1 MPETQ
6 TQPQTPRRGPAHGVD
21 PARPL
26 TLTVDGEAL
35 PALVGDTV
43 ASALIAAGRLVVA
56 PSIYLS
62 RPRGLMAAGLE
73 ETNALIT
80 VHDRREEGTDESMLP
95 ATAVEA
101 VDGLEA
107 SLLSG
112 LGTLDP
118 REDRAHYD
126 HKHVHTDVLVVGAGP
141 AGLAAARE
149 AARSGARVM
158 LLDEQPLA
166 GGSLL
171 SSRGLRIDDQDAMD
185 WADTTVAGLRR
196 TEDVTVLERTTVFG
210 SYDANYITALQKR
223 TDHLGRADGEDPR
236 EGVSR
241 ERVWHIRAAQVVL
254 APGAMDRPV
263 VFAHNDRPG
272 VMLAAAVRTYLNRYG
287 VAAGEDVAV
296 LTTNDSAWE
305 LVADLHDAEVRLP
318 VVLDSRPEPSARAAA
333 VLEATGVEARFGWA
347 VVDTEGEGPGG
358 RLSAVRIAPLDA
370 DGEIAGEVETVP
382 ADLLAV
388 SGGLSP
394 LVHLHSQRQG
404 RIQYDEALTSFVAI
418 DSVED
423 QHLAGAVTGTAD
435 LAGALAEGAAAG
447 AAAATAAGHPVTAE
461 VPRAEPSAAV
471 APARPLWLVPSP
483 ESGPVGGAA
492 APERWSEHLVDLQ
505 RDQSVRD
512 VLRALG
518 AGMRAVEHVK
528 RYTSISTGAD
538 QGKTSGVAAIGVMS
552 VLLGEADLGGIGTTT
567 YRAPYAPVSFAALAG
582 RRRGQLFDPARITS
596 LHQWHLEHGA
606 VWEDVGQWKRPRY
619 FPRGEEDMDAA
630 VLRECAAVRD
640 SVGAMD
646 GTTLGKIE
654 IRGAD
659 AARFLNRIYTN
670 GFLKLPVGKG
680 RYGVMCG
687 PDGMI
692 MDDGVTLRLAEDHFF
707 MTTTSSGA
715 AAVLDHLEEWHQ
727 TEWPELDVSMT
738 SVTEQW
744 TTITVAGPRSRDV
757 IAKVAPD
764 LDVSQEAFG
773 FMEFRDTV
781 LASGIPA
788 RIPRISFSGELAFE
802 INVDAFYGRTVW
814 EAVLEAGE
822 EFGLTVY
829 GTETMHVLRAEKG
842 LIIVGQDTDGTIT
855 PHDANMSWVVGAKKK
870 DFLGKRS
877 LDRPDSVREDRRQL
891 VGLLSADGSTRL
903 EEGAQIVDVGT
914 PITPEEGPVPMIG
927 WVSSSYDSA
936 ALGQPFALALVD
948 GGLGRIG
955 ETVRSPQGDRIIDL
969 TITSPVLVD
978 PEGARRDG

>member
-1 MPETQ
+1 MPET
-6 TQPQTPRRGPAHGVD
+6 QTPRRGPAHGVD
-21 PARPL
+21 PSRTL
-26 TLTVDGEAL
+26 TMTVDGEAL
-35 PALVGDTV
+35 PAVAGDTV
-43 ASALIAAGRLVVA
+43 ASALLAAGRLVVA

-73 ETNALIT
+73 ETNALLT
-80 VHDRREEGTDESMLP
+80 VHDRREDGVDESMLP
-95 ATAVEA
+95 ATTTEA

-107 SLLSG
+107 TLLSG
-112 LGTLDP
+112 MGTLDP
-118 REDRAHYD
+118 REDRAYYD

-171 SSRGLRIDDQDAMD
+171 SSRGLEIDGTDAMD
-185 WADTTVAGLRR
+185 WADRTVAALRR
-196 TEDVTVLERTTVFG
+196 TEDVTVLSRTSVFG

-223 TDHLGRADGEDPR
+223 TDHLGRADDGAC

-272 VMLAAAVRTYLNRYG
+272 VMLAAAVQTYLGRYG
-287 VAAGEDVAV
+287 VAAGEDMAV

-305 LVADLHDAEVRLP
+305 LVADLHDAGVRVP
-318 VVLDSRPEPSARAAA
+318 VVVDSRPEPSARAAA
-333 VLEATGVEARFGWA
+333 VLAATGVDARFGWS
-347 VVDTEGEGPGG
+347 VVDTDGEGPGG
-358 RLSAVRIAPLDA
+358 RLSAVHLAPLGA
-370 DGEIAGEVETVP
+370 DGELAGAVETVP

-404 RIQYDEALTSFVAI
+404 RIQYDEALTSFVAVP
-418 DSVED
+418 SVED
-423 QHLAGAVTGTAD
+423 QHLAGAVLGTAD
-435 LAGALAEGAAAG
+435 LAAALAEGAEAG
-447 AAAATAAGHPVTAE
+447 AAAATAAGFAVTAE
-461 VPRAEPSAAV
+461 IPQAEPSAPV

-483 ESGPVGGAA
+483 QSGPVGRATED
-492 APERWSEHLVDLQ
+492 PERWSEHIVDLQ

-552 VLLGEADLGGIGTTT
+552 VLLGEEDLGGIGTTT

-582 RRRGQLFDPARITS
+582 RRRGQMFDPARITAI
-596 LHQWHLEHGA
+596 HPWHLENGA
-606 VWEDVGQWKRPRY
+606 EWEDVGQWKRPRY
-619 FPRGEEDMDAA
+619 FPRDGEDMDAA
-630 VLRECAAVRD
+630 VLRECAAVRT

-670 GFLKLPVGKG
+670 GFLKVPVGKG

-692 MDDGVTLRLAEDHFF
+692 MDDGVTMRLAEDHFF

-744 TTITVAGPRSRDV
+744 TTITVAGPRSREV
-757 IAKVAPD
+757 IAKMAPH
-764 LDVSQEAFG
+764 LDVSQEAFA
-773 FMEFRDTV
+773 FMEVRDTV

-802 INVDAFYGRTVW
+802 INVEAFYGRRVW
-814 EAVLEAGE
+814 EDVLAAGE
-822 EFGLTVY
+822 EFGITVY

-903 EEGAQIVDVGT
+903 EEGAQIVDADT
-914 PITPEEGPVPMIG
+914 PITPEEGPVPMVG
-927 WVSSSYDSA
+927 WVSSSYLSA
-936 ALGQPFALALVD
+936 ELDQPFALALID
-948 GGLGRIG
+948 GGLGRLG
-955 ETVRSPQGDRIIDL
+955 ETVRSPQGDRLVDL

>member
-1 MPETQ
+1 
-6 TQPQTPRRGPAHGVD
+6 
-21 PARPL
+21 
-26 TLTVDGEAL
+26 
-35 PALVGDTV
+35 
-43 ASALIAAGRLVVA
+43 
-56 PSIYLS
+56 
-62 RPRGLMAAGLE
+62 
-73 ETNALIT
+73 
-80 VHDRREEGTDESMLP
+80 
-95 ATAVEA
+95 
-101 VDGLEA
+101 
-107 SLLSG
+107 
-112 LGTLDP
+112 
-118 REDRAHYD
+118 
-126 HKHVHTDVLVVGAGP
+126 
-141 AGLAAARE
+141 
-149 AARSGARVM
+149 
-158 LLDEQPLA
+158 
-166 GGSLL
+166 
-171 SSRGLRIDDQDAMD
+171 
-185 WADTTVAGLRR
+185 
-196 TEDVTVLERTTVFG
+196 
-210 SYDANYITALQKR
+210 
-223 TDHLGRADGEDPR
+223 
-236 EGVSR
+236 
-241 ERVWHIRAAQVVL
+241 
-254 APGAMDRPV
+254 
-263 VFAHNDRPG
+263 
-272 VMLAAAVRTYLNRYG
+272 
-287 VAAGEDVAV
+287 
-296 LTTNDSAWE
+296 
-305 LVADLHDAEVRLP
+305 
-318 VVLDSRPEPSARAAA
+318 
-333 VLEATGVEARFGWA
+333 
-347 VVDTEGEGPGG
+347 
-358 RLSAVRIAPLDA
+358 
-370 DGEIAGEVETVP
+370 
-382 ADLLAV
+382 
-388 SGGLSP
+388 
-394 LVHLHSQRQG
+394 
-404 RIQYDEALTSFVAI
+404 
-418 DSVED
+418 
-423 QHLAGAVTGTAD
+423 
-435 LAGALAEGAAAG
+435 
-447 AAAATAAGHPVTAE
+447 
-461 VPRAEPSAAV
+461 
-471 APARPLWLVPSP
+471 
-483 ESGPVGGAA
+483 
-492 APERWSEHLVDLQ
+492 
-505 RDQSVRD
+505 
-512 VLRALG
+512 
-518 AGMRAVEHVK
+518 
-528 RYTSISTGAD
+528 
-538 QGKTSGVAAIGVMS
+538 MS

>member
-6 TQPQTPRRGPAHGVD
+6 TPRLGPAHGVD
-21 PARPL
+21 PSRPL
-26 TLTVDGEAL
+26 TMTVDGETL
-35 PALVGDTV
+35 PAVAGDTV
-43 ASALIAAGRLVVA
+43 ASALLAAGRLVVA

-73 ETNALIT
+73 ETNALLT
-80 VHDRREEGTDESMLP
+80 VHDRREDGVDESMLP
-95 ATAVEA
+95 ATTTEA

-107 SLLSG
+107 TLLSG
-112 LGTLDP
+112 MGTLDP
-118 REDRAHYD
+118 REDRAYYD

-171 SSRGLRIDDQDAMD
+171 SSRGLEIDGTDAMD
-185 WADTTVAGLRR
+185 WADRTVAALRR
-196 TEDVTVLERTTVFG
+196 TEDVTVLSRTSVFG

-223 TDHLGRADGEDPR
+223 TDHLGRADDGAC

-272 VMLAAAVRTYLNRYG
+272 VMLAAAVQTYLGRYG
-287 VAAGEDVAV
+287 VAAGEDMAV

-305 LVADLHDAEVRLP
+305 LVADLHDAGVRVP
-318 VVLDSRPEPSARAAA
+318 VVVDSRPEPSACAAA
-333 VLEATGVEARFGWA
+333 VLAATGVDARFGWS
-347 VVDTEGEGPGG
+347 VVDTDGEGPGG
-358 RLSAVRIAPLDA
+358 RLSAVHLAPLGA
-370 DGEIAGEVETVP
+370 DGEIAGAVETVP

-404 RIQYDEALTSFVAI
+404 RIQYDEALTSFVAVP
-418 DSVED
+418 SVED
-423 QHLAGAVTGTAD
+423 QHLAGAVLGTAD
-435 LAGALAEGAAAG
+435 LAAALAEGAEAG
-447 AAAATAAGHPVTAE
+447 AAAATAAGFAVTAE
-461 VPRAEPSAAV
+461 IPQAEPSAPV

-483 ESGPVGGAA
+483 QSGPVGRATED
-492 APERWSEHLVDLQ
+492 PERWSEHIVDLQ

-552 VLLGEADLGGIGTTT
+552 VLLGEKDLGGIGTTT
-567 YRAPYAPVSFAALAG
+567 YRAPYAPVSFAALSG
-582 RRRGQLFDPARITS
+582 RRRGQMFDPARITAI
-596 LHQWHLEHGA
+596 HPWHLENGA
-606 VWEDVGQWKRPRY
+606 EWEDVGQWKRPRY
-619 FPRGEEDMDAA
+619 FPRDGEDMDAA
-630 VLRECAAVRD
+630 VLRECAAVRT

-670 GFLKLPVGKG
+670 GFLKVPVGKG

-692 MDDGVTLRLAEDHFF
+692 MDDGVTMRLAEDHFF

-744 TTITVAGPRSRDV
+744 TTITVAGPRSREV
-757 IAKVAPD
+757 IAKMAPQ
-764 LDVSQEAFG
+764 LDVSQEAFA
-773 FMEFRDTV
+773 FMEVRDTV

-802 INVDAFYGRTVW
+802 INVEAFYGRQVW
-814 EAVLEAGE
+814 EDVLAAGE
-822 EFGLTVY
+822 EFGITVY

-903 EEGAQIVDVGT
+903 EEGAQIVDADT

-927 WVSSSYDSA
+927 WVSSSYLSA
-936 ALGQPFALALVD
+936 ELDQPFALALID
-948 GGLGRIG
+948 GGLGRLG
-955 ETVRSPQGDRIIDL
+955 ETVRSPQGDRLVDL

>member
-1 MPETQ
+1 MPE
-6 TQPQTPRRGPAHGVD
+6 PRTPRRGPAHGVD

-35 PALVGDTV
+35 PALAGDSV
-43 ASALIAAGRLVVA
+43 ASALLAAGRLAVA

-73 ETNALIT
+73 ETNALLT
-80 VHDRREEGTDESMLP
+80 VHDRREDGTDESMLP

-112 LGTLDP
+112 MGTLDP
-118 REDRAHYD
+118 REDRACYD

-171 SSRGLRIDDQDAMD
+171 SSRGMRIDDADAMD
-185 WADTTVAGLRR
+185 WADRTVAALRR

-210 SYDANYITALQKR
+210 SYDANYLTALQKR
-223 TDHLGRADGEDPR
+223 TDHLGRPDAEAGR

-272 VMLAAAVRTYLNRYG
+272 VMLAAAVQTYLNRYG

-296 LTTNDSAWE
+296 LTTNDSAWQ
-305 LVADLHDAEVRLP
+305 LVADLHDAGIRVP

-333 VLEATGVEARFGWA
+333 VLEATGVEARFGWS
-347 VVDTEGEGPGG
+347 VVDTDGGGPGG
-358 RLSAVRIAPLDA
+358 RLSAVRIAPLGV

-404 RIQYDEALTSFVAI
+404 RIQYDEALTSFVAVP
-418 DSVED
+418 SVED
-423 QHLAGAVTGTAD
+423 QHLAGAVLGTAD
-435 LAGALAEGAAAG
+435 LADVLAEGARAG
-447 AAAATAAGHPVTAE
+447 AAAATAAGHPVEAE
-461 VPRAEPSAAV
+461 IPHAAPSAPV

-483 ESGPVGGAA
+483 DSGPVGSAQED
-492 APERWSEHLVDLQ
+492 PERWREHVVDLQ
-505 RDQSVRD
+505 RDQTVRD

-552 VLLGEADLGGIGTTT
+552 VLLGEEDLGGIGTTT

-582 RRRGQLFDPARITS
+582 RRRGKLFDPARITS
-596 LHQWHLEHGA
+596 IHPWHLEHGA
-606 VWEDVGQWKRPRY
+606 EWEDVGQWKRPRY
-619 FPRGEEDMDAA
+619 YPQGDEDMDAA
-630 VLRECAAVRD
+630 VLRECAAVRT

-659 AARFLNRIYTN
+659 TARFLDRIYTN
-670 GFLKLPVGKG
+670 GFLKVPVGKG

-692 MDDGVTLRLAEDHFF
+692 MDDGVTMRLAEDRFF

-727 TEWPELDVSMT
+727 TEWPDLDVSMT

-744 TTITVAGPRSRDV
+744 ATITVAGPRSRDV
-757 IAKVAPD
+757 IAKLAPG

-802 INVDAFYGRTVW
+802 IDVEAFYGRTVW
-814 EAVLEAGE
+814 EDVLAAGE
-822 EFGLTVY
+822 EFGITVY

-870 DFLGKRS
+870 DFVGKRS

-891 VGLLSADGSTRL
+891 VGLLSADGTTRL
-903 EEGAQIVDVGT
+903 EEGAQIVDFGT
-914 PITPEEGPVPMIG
+914 PITPEDGPVPMIG
-927 WVSSSYDSA
+927 WVSSSYLSA
-936 ALGQPFALALVD
+936 ELGQPFALALVD

-955 ETVRSPQGDRIIDL
+955 ETVRSPQGDRLVDL

>member
-1 MPETQ
+1 MPET
-6 TQPQTPRRGPAHGVD
+6 QTPRRGPAHGVD
-21 PARPL
+21 PSRPL
-26 TLTVDGEAL
+26 TMTVDGEAL
-35 PALVGDTV
+35 PAVAGDTV
-43 ASALIAAGRLVVA
+43 ASALLAAGRLVVA

-73 ETNALIT
+73 ETNALLT
-80 VHDRREEGTDESMLP
+80 VHDRREDGVDESMLP
-95 ATAVEA
+95 ATTTEA

-107 SLLSG
+107 TLLSG
-112 LGTLDP
+112 MGTLDP
-118 REDRAHYD
+118 REDRAYYD

-171 SSRGLRIDDQDAMD
+171 SSRGLEIDGTDAMD
-185 WADTTVAGLRR
+185 WADRTVAALRR
-196 TEDVTVLERTTVFG
+196 TEDVTVLSRTSVFG

-223 TDHLGRADGEDPR
+223 TDHLGRADDGAC

-272 VMLAAAVRTYLNRYG
+272 VMLAAAVQTYLGRYG
-287 VAAGEDVAV
+287 VAAGEDMAV

-305 LVADLHDAEVRLP
+305 LVADLHDAGVRVP
-318 VVLDSRPEPSARAAA
+318 VVVDSRPEPSARAAA
-333 VLEATGVEARFGWA
+333 VLAATGVDARFGWS
-347 VVDTEGEGPGG
+347 VVDTDGEGPGG
-358 RLSAVRIAPLDA
+358 RLSAVHLAPLGA
-370 DGEIAGEVETVP
+370 DGEIAGEVATVP

-404 RIQYDEALTSFVAI
+404 RIQYDEALTSFVAVP
-418 DSVED
+418 SVED
-423 QHLAGAVTGTAD
+423 QHLAGAVLGTAD
-435 LAGALAEGAAAG
+435 LAAALAEGAEAG
-447 AAAATAAGHPVTAE
+447 AAAATAAGFAVTAE
-461 VPRAEPSAAV
+461 IPQAEPSAPV

-483 ESGPVGGAA
+483 QSGPVGRATED
-492 APERWSEHLVDLQ
+492 PERWSEHIVDLQ

-552 VLLGEADLGGIGTTT
+552 VLLGEEDLGGIGTTT

-582 RRRGQLFDPARITS
+582 RRRGQMFDPARITAI
-596 LHQWHLEHGA
+596 HPWHLENGA
-606 VWEDVGQWKRPRY
+606 EWEDVGQWKRPRY
-619 FPRGEEDMDAA
+619 FPRDGEDMDAA
-630 VLRECAAVRD
+630 VLRECAAVRT

-670 GFLKLPVGKG
+670 GFLKVPVGKG

-692 MDDGVTLRLAEDHFF
+692 MDDGVTMRLAEDHFF

-744 TTITVAGPRSRDV
+744 TTITVAGPRSREV
-757 IAKVAPD
+757 IAKMAPH
-764 LDVSQEAFG
+764 LDVSQEAFA
-773 FMEFRDTV
+773 FMEVRDTV

-802 INVDAFYGRTVW
+802 INVEAFYGRQVW
-814 EAVLEAGE
+814 EDVLAAGE
-822 EFGLTVY
+822 EFGITVY

-891 VGLLSADGSTRL
+891 VGLLSADGATRL
-903 EEGAQIVDVGT
+903 EEGAQIVDADT

-927 WVSSSYDSA
+927 WVSSSYLSA
-936 ALGQPFALALVD
+936 ELDQPFALALID
-948 GGLGRIG
+948 GGLGRLG
-955 ETVRSPQGDRIIDL
+955 ETVRSPQGDRLVDL

>member
-1 MPETQ
+1 MPET
-6 TQPQTPRRGPAHGVD
+6 QTPRRGPAHGID

-26 TLTVDGEAL
+26 TMTVDGETL
-35 PALVGDTV
+35 PAVAGDTV
-43 ASALIAAGRLVVA
+43 ASALLAAGRLVVA
-56 PSIYLS
+56 PSIYLR
-62 RPRGLMAAGLE
+62 RPRGLAAAGLE
-73 ETNALIT
+73 EPNALLT
-80 VHDRREEGTDESMLP
+80 VHDRREHGTDESMLP

-118 REDRAHYD
+118 REDRACYD
-126 HKHVHTDVLVVGAGP
+126 HMHVHTDVLVVGAGP

-171 SSRGLRIDDQDAMD
+171 SSRGLSIDGQDAMD
-185 WADTTVAGLRR
+185 WADGTVAGLRR
-196 TEDVTVLERTTVFG
+196 TEDVAVLERTTVVG
-210 SYDANYITALQKR
+210 SYDANYLVGLQKR
-223 TDHLGRADGEDPR
+223 TDHLGHEERP
-236 EGVSR
+236 GVSR
-241 ERVWHIRAAQVVL
+241 QRVWHLRAAQVVL

-272 VMLAAAVRTYLNRYG
+272 VMLAAAVQTYLNRYG

-305 LVADLHDAEVRLP
+305 LVADLHDAGVRLP

-333 VLEATGVEARFGWA
+333 VREATGVDARFGWA
-347 VVDTEGEGPGG
+347 VVDTEGEGERG
-358 RLSAVRIAPLDA
+358 RLSAVHIAPLDA

-404 RIQYDEALTSFVAI
+404 RIQYDEALTSFVAVP
-418 DSVED
+418 SVED
-423 QHLAGAVTGTAD
+423 QHLAGAVRGTAD
-435 LAGALAEGAAAG
+435 LAAALAEGAQAG
-447 AAAATAAGHPVTAE
+447 AAAATAAGHPVTARI
-461 VPRAEPSAAV
+461 PHADPSAPA

-483 ESGPVGGAA
+483 DSGPVGRASED
-492 APERWSEHLVDLQ
+492 PERWTEHIVDLQ

-552 VLLGEADLGGIGTTT
+552 VLLGEEDLGGIGTTT

-596 LHQWHLEHGA
+596 VHQWHLENGA

-619 FPRGEEDMDAA
+619 FPRDGEDMDAA
-630 VLRECAAVRD
+630 VLRECAAVRG
-640 SVGAMD
+640 SVGMMD

-659 AARFLNRIYTN
+659 AAQFLNRIYTN
-670 GFLKLPVGKG
+670 GFLKVPVGKG

-727 TEWPELDVSMT
+727 TEWPELDVFMT

-757 IAKVAPD
+757 IAKVAPH

-773 FMEFRDTV
+773 FMEVRDTV

-802 INVDAFYGRTVW
+802 INVEAFYGRAAW
-814 EAVLEAGE
+814 EAVHAAGA
-822 EFGLTVY
+822 EFGITVY

-870 DFLGKRS
+870 DFVGKRS
-877 LDRPDSVREDRRQL
+877 LDRPDTRREDRRQL
-891 VGLLSADGSTRL
+891 VGLLSVDGRTRL
-903 EEGAQIVDVGT
+903 EEGAQIVEATT

-927 WVSSSYDSA
+927 WVSSSYLSA
-936 ALGQPFALALVD
+936 ELDQPFALALID
-948 GGLGRIG
+948 GGLGRLG

>member
-1 MPETQ
+1 MPEN
-6 TQPQTPRRGPAHGVD
+6 QTPRRGPAHGVD

-26 TLTVDGEAL
+26 TLTVEGETL
-35 PALVGDTV
+35 PALAGDTV
-43 ASALIAAGRLVVA
+43 ASALLAAGRLAVA
-56 PSIYLS
+56 PSIYLA

-80 VHDRREEGTDESMLP
+80 VHDRRENGTDESMLP

-112 LGTLDP
+112 LGKLDS
-118 REDRAHYD
+118 REDHAYYD

-185 WADTTVAGLRR
+185 WVDATVAELRR
-196 TEDVTVLERTTVFG
+196 TEDVTVLERTNVFG
-210 SYDANYITALQKR
+210 SYDSNYITALQKR
-223 TDHLGRADGEDPR
+223 TDHLGLPAEGADGGRP
-236 EGVSR
+236 GVSR
-241 ERVWHIRAAQVVL
+241 QRVWHIRAKQVVL

-272 VMLAAAVRTYLNRYG
+272 VMLAAAVQTYLNRFG

-305 LVADLHDAEVRLP
+305 LVADLHDAGVRLP

-333 VLEATGVEARFGWA
+333 VLEATGVDARFGWS
-347 VVDTEGEGPGG
+347 VVDTVGG
-358 RLSAVRIAPLDA
+358 GDGDRLTAVQIAPLGA
-370 DGEIAGEVETVP
+370 DGEIAGEVETVA

-404 RIQYDEALTSFVAI
+404 RIQYDEALTSFVAVP
-418 DSVED
+418 SVED
-423 QHLAGAVTGTAD
+423 QHLAGSVLGTAD
-435 LAGALAEGAAAG
+435 LAGALSQGAEAG
-447 AAAATAAGHPVTAE
+447 AAAATAAGYPVSAKAPQAE
-461 VPRAEPSAAV
+461 ASAPV

-483 ESGPVGGAA
+483 DSGLVSAA
-492 APERWSEHLVDLQ
+492 TEDPERWREHFVDLQ
-505 RDQSVRD
+505 RDQTVRD

-552 VLLGEADLGGIGTTT
+552 VLLGEEDLGGIGTTT

-582 RRRGQLFDPARITS
+582 RRRGQMFDPARITS
-596 LHQWHLEHGA
+596 IHQWHLEHGA

-619 FPRGEEDMDAA
+619 FPQGEEDMDAA
-630 VLRECAAVRD
+630 VLRECAGVRD
-640 SVGAMD
+640 SVGMMD

-659 AARFLNRIYTN
+659 AARFLNRMYTN

-692 MDDGVTLRLAEDHFF
+692 MDDGVTLRVAEDHFF
-707 MTTTSSGA
+707 MTTTTSGA

-814 EAVLEAGE
+814 EAVHEAGQ
-822 EFGLTVY
+822 EFGIVVY

-855 PHDANMSWVVGAKKK
+855 PQDANMSWIIGAKKK
-870 DFLGKRS
+870 DFVGKRS

-891 VGLLSADGSTRL
+891 VGLLSDDGSTRL
-903 EEGAQIVDVGT
+903 EEGAQIVDAST
-914 PITPEEGPVPMIG
+914 PITPEAGPVPMIG
-927 WVSSSYDSA
+927 WVSSSYLSA
-936 ALGQPFALALVD
+936 ALDQPFALALVD

-955 ETVRSPQGDRIIDL
+955 EKVRSPQGDRIIDL